1 MHPCRCGLIIV
12 FSREATQQN
21 QILKTSKH
29 MLKHP
34 IISFLSRLIL
44 AILFALGVHLFL
56 LKKTALPLFADKIL
70 EAYSVNTIL
79 TIAIVFFLYRL
90 KEKYSNQIGFLFL
103 GSSFI
108 KFAVF
113 FIVFHG
119 AYKANGSIETLEF
132 LAFFTPYS
140 ICLIFETF
148 FLSKWLNEM

>member
-1 MHPCRCGLIIV
+1 V
-12 FSREATQQN
+12 
-21 QILKTSKH
+21 
-29 MLKHP
+29 
-34 IISFLSRLIL
+34 
-44 AILFALGVHLFL
+44 ILFVLGAHLFL
-56 LKKTALPLFADKIL
+56 LKNAALPLFADKIL

-90 KEKYSNQIGFLFL
+90 REKYRNQIGFLFL

-113 FIVFHG
+113 FIVFYG

>member
-1 MHPCRCGLIIV
+1 
-12 FSREATQQN
+12 
-21 QILKTSKH
+21 

-34 IISFLSRLIL
+34 INSFSSRLIL
-44 AILFALGVHLFL
+44 VILFVLGAHLFL
-56 LKKTALPLFADKIL
+56 LKNAALPLFADKIL

-90 KEKYSNQIGFLFL
+90 REKYRNQIGFLFL

-113 FIVFHG
+113 FIVFYR

>member
-1 MHPCRCGLIIV
+1 V
-12 FSREATQQN
+12 
-21 QILKTSKH
+21 
-29 MLKHP
+29 
-34 IISFLSRLIL
+34 
-44 AILFALGVHLFL
+44 ILFVLGVHLFL
-56 LKKTALPLFADKIL
+56 LKNAALPLFADKIL

-90 KEKYSNQIGFLFL
+90 REKYRNQIGFLFL

-108 KFAVF
+108 KFALF
-113 FIVFHG
+113 FIVFFG

>member
-1 MHPCRCGLIIV
+1 
-12 FSREATQQN
+12 
-21 QILKTSKH
+21 

-34 IISFLSRLIL
+34 INSFSSRLIL
-44 AILFALGVHLFL
+44 VILFVLGAHLFL
-56 LKKTALPLFADKIL
+56 LKNAALPLFADKIL
-70 EAYSVNTIL
+70 EAYSVNIIL

-90 KEKYSNQIGFLFL
+90 REKYRNQIGFLFL

-113 FIVFHG
+113 FIVFYG
-119 AYKANGSIETLEF
+119 AYKTNGSIETLEF